1 MAARLCHEHSYLCR
15 LISPERVV
23 LLGCQYSRWKPLC
36 DVSHRR
42 PCLLTSVPCGQRQKQ
57 SSPKRSR
64 KHSVSDHS
72 APAHAVANANR
83 NAIMRFQTVATASR
97 AGSAAKLFPSMSS
110 PETICCSELVDTFSS
125 AGGSKKRVFELKFQ
139 RLGVRTESTTNYWT
153 VSDATLLCRR
163 SLRWLGSL
171 LPMLWLCS
179 VLPLLSRSQ
188 TEYTT
193 AAAIDNRVQ
202 QACLCRT
209 SKHTRS
215 QVQLQRLSTSV
226 RNPMP

>member
-110 PETICCSELVDTFSS
+110 PETICC
-125 AGGSKKRVFELKFQ
+125 K
-139 RLGVRTESTTNYWT
+139 STTNYWT

-202 QACLCRT
+202 QGS
-209 SKHTRS
+209 SKITAS
-215 QVQLQRLSTSV
+215 SGSSPPMMPIDGLSKVLMLSS
-226 RNPMP
+226 PA